1 MGAGER
7 MFLNLRLKT
16 STGWWPACHTTRFPS
31 ILKTRRDLI
40 LLTRAFGCK
49 YVWIDAL
56 LCILKKISR
65 RLDSGIYS
73 HGGCLLQWKPWYLYL
88 GHWWQRQASVGSP
101 FHLLVSLSVCS
112 IGRAAAHSHPRKKRN
127 ASVEARNFP
136 FQRCW
141 VFQECLVSRCT
152 VYVDRGLRL
161 RVQRICS
168 FGAVY
173 WHGDT
178 SSITELPNRW

>member
-1 MGAGER
+1 MAG
-7 MFLNLRLKT
+7 MPYNTLPQYPQDKT
-16 STGWWPACHTTRFPS
+16 WSDTPYAS
-31 ILKTRRDLI
+31 IWMQICMDRR
-40 LLTRAFGCK
+40 TAVHPEK
-49 YVWIDAL
+49 
-56 LCILKKISR
+56 SSS

-88 GHWWQRQASVGSP
+88 GHWWQGQASVGSP

-112 IGRAAAHSHPRKKRN
+112 IGRAAAHSHLWKKRI

-141 VFQECLVSRCT
+141 VFQECLISRYT

-168 FGAVY
+168 FGGY
-173 WHGDT
+173 K
-178 SSITELPNRW
+178 

>member
-1 MGAGER
+1 MAGMPYNTLPQYPQDKSWSDTPYASVWMQIR
-7 MFLNLRLKT
+7 MDRR
-16 STGWWPACHTTRFPS
+16 TTVHPE
-31 ILKTRRDLI
+31 
-40 LLTRAFGCK
+40 
-49 YVWIDAL
+49 
-56 LCILKKISR
+56 KISR

-73 HGGCLLQWKPWYLYL
+73 HGRCLLQWKPWYLYL
-88 GHWWQRQASVGSP
+88 GHWWQGQASVGSP

-178 SSITELPNRW
+178 SSITELPNG